1 MFNIFQLLLT
11 QIFKGQYLSVPILL
25 VDLDLY
31 TNRYV
36 TDRPVIES
44 KEFYKLFPKLKKRL
58 DQQPMTHHTAGE
70 FLDTLKTLMAKLKV
84 SNIFSPHALSNYLI
98 HTRLMIGVHFL
109 VR

>member
-31 TNRYV
+31 TNRYI

-70 FLDTLKTLMAKLKV
+70 FLDTMKTLMAKLKV
-84 SNIFSPHALSNYLI
+84 SDIFSSHAYTLSD
-98 HTRLMIGVHFL
+98 TRVRQMIGALFL
-109 VR
+109 VG